1 VKPASPEV
9 RLQSGR
15 LQDNLKTIRLKAA
28 AARWLHQQWQ
38 KRGLWARLLW
48 PFSCLVRGYVWVK
61 RVWYQS
67 DSHRVYRAPVPV
79 IVVGNLYVGGVG
91 KTPVVIALVQQLLA
105 MGYYP
110 GVISRGYGVNVGP
123 TPRVGQG
130 EFEPQAL
137 GDEPSLISKQT
148 HAPICVH
155 PNRRLACQALLAAH
169 PKVDVIVSDDGLQHL
184 ALARDL
190 EIIVQDQRQIGNG
203 WLLPA
208 GPLRESPSRLHTV
221 ELVITRLAT
230 APPHSVPLTPSHL
243 AEAEADT
250 EAETETETEAKTK
263 TEAEAEAGA
272 EIEAGQPA
280 PRSLNHA
287 TAARLVI
294 KQPSELSMWLQVTHI
309 HSLNNKINLSVKEF
323 IEFQQNKTTTAIA
336 AISEPDRFFKT
347 LRDAGIVYQ
356 HCWGLPDHHPLE
368 AALFDAQIAD
378 LVLITSKDAVKCQGV
393 HDPRIW
399 VVATEAVF
407 SDALWATKLVKH
419 LPHPAK
425 SPSE

>member
-1 VKPASPEV
+1 MKTASPEA

-15 LQDNLKTIRLKAA
+15 LEDDLQTVRLKAA
-28 AARWLHQQWQ
+28 AARWLHRQWQ

-48 PFSCLVRGYVWVK
+48 PFSCLVLGYVWAK

-67 DSHRVYRAPVPV
+67 NFHRVYRAPVPV

-105 MGYYP
+105 MGYHP

-130 EFEPQAL
+130 KVEPQTL
-137 GDEPSLISKQT
+137 GDEPSLISEQT
-148 HAPICVH
+148 HAPVCVH
-155 PNRRLACQALLAAH
+155 PNRQLACQALLAAH
-169 PKVDVIVSDDGLQHL
+169 PQVDIIVSDDGLQHL

-230 APPHSVPLTPSHL
+230 APPHSAPLTPRHL
-243 AEAEADT
+243 AEAEA
-250 EAETETETEAKTK
+250 ETD
-263 TEAEAEAGA
+263 AEARHQAL
-272 EIEAGQPA
+272 
-280 PRSLNHA
+280 RSLNHA
-287 TAARLVI
+287 TAARRVI

-309 HSLNNKINLSVKEF
+309 HSLDQKINLSVKEF
-323 IEFQQNKTTTAIA
+323 IELRQNETITAIA

-347 LRDAGIVYQ
+347 LRDAGILYQ
-356 HCWGLPDHHPLE
+356 HCLGLPDHHPLE
-368 AALFDAQIAD
+368 AAVFDAQIAD
-378 LVLITSKDAVKCQGV
+378 LVLITSKDAVKCQGL

-407 SDALWATKLVKH
+407 SDALWATNLVKH

>member
-1 VKPASPEV
+1 VKTASPEA

-15 LQDNLKTIRLKAA
+15 LQDDLKTVLVKVA
-28 AARWLHQQWQ
+28 AARWLHRQWQ
-38 KRGLWARLLW
+38 KRGPWARLMW
-48 PFSCLVRGYVWVK
+48 PFSCLVLGYVWAK

-67 DSHRVYRAPVPV
+67 NSHRVYRAPVPV

-105 MGYYP
+105 MGYHP
-110 GVISRGYGVNVGP
+110 GVISRGYSVNVGL

-130 EFEPQAL
+130 KLEPRTM
-137 GDEPSLISKQT
+137 GDEPALISEQT
-148 HAPICVH
+148 AAPVSVH

-169 PKVDVIVSDDGLQHL
+169 PQVDVIVSDDGLQHL

-208 GPLRESPSRLHTV
+208 GPLRESPSRLRTV

-230 APPHSVPLTPSHL
+230 APPHSAPSTPIDL
-243 AEAEADT
+243 AEAKAEAEAR
-250 EAETETETEAKTK
+250 
-263 TEAEAEAGA
+263 
-272 EIEAGQPA
+272 QQA

-287 TAARLVI
+287 TAARFVI

-309 HSLNNKINLSVKEF
+309 HSLDRTINLSVKEF
-323 IEFQQNKTTTAIA
+323 INFQQNKSTNAIA

-347 LRDAGIVYQ
+347 LDDLEILCQ
-356 HCWGLPDHHPLE
+356 HCVGLPDHHPLA
-368 AALFDAQIAD
+368 AALFDAQAAD
-378 LVLITSKDAVKCQGV
+378 LLLITSKDAVKCQAL

-407 SDALWATKLVKH
+407 SDTLWATKLIKH
-419 LPHPAK
+419 LPHHAR

>member
-1 VKPASPEV
+1 VKTASPEA

-15 LQDNLKTIRLKAA
+15 LQDDLKTVRVKVA
-28 AARWLHQQWQ
+28 AARWLHRQWQ
-38 KRGLWARLLW
+38 KRGPWARLMW
-48 PFSCLVRGYVWVK
+48 PFSCLVLGYVWAK

-67 DSHRVYRAPVPV
+67 NSHRVYRAPVPV

-91 KTPVVIALVQQLLA
+91 KTPAVIALVQQLLA
-105 MGYYP
+105 MGYHP
-110 GVISRGYGVNVGP
+110 GVISRGYSVNVGL

-130 EFEPQAL
+130 KLEPRTM
-137 GDEPSLISKQT
+137 GDEPALISEQT
-148 HAPICVH
+148 AAPVSVH

-169 PKVDVIVSDDGLQHL
+169 PQVDVIVSDDGLQHL

-208 GPLRESPSRLHTV
+208 GPLRESPSRLRTV

-230 APPHSVPLTPSHL
+230 APPHSAPSTPIDL
-243 AEAEADT
+243 AEAKAEAEAR
-250 EAETETETEAKTK
+250 
-263 TEAEAEAGA
+263 
-272 EIEAGQPA
+272 QQA

-287 TAARLVI
+287 TAARFVI

-309 HSLNNKINLSVKEF
+309 HSLDRTINLSVKEF
-323 IEFQQNKTTTAIA
+323 INFQQNKSTNAIA

-347 LRDAGIVYQ
+347 LDDLEILCQ
-356 HCWGLPDHHPLE
+356 HCVGLPDHHPLA
-368 AALFDAQIAD
+368 AALFDAQAAD
-378 LVLITSKDAVKCQGV
+378 LLLITSKDAVKCQAL

-407 SDALWATKLVKH
+407 SDTLWATKLIKH
-419 LPHPAK
+419 LPHHAR

>member
-1 VKPASPEV
+1 MKTASPEA

-15 LQDNLKTIRLKAA
+15 LQDDLKTVLVKVA
-28 AARWLHQQWQ
+28 AARWLHRQWQ
-38 KRGLWARLLW
+38 KRGPWARLMW
-48 PFSCLVRGYVWVK
+48 PFSCLVLGYVWAK

-67 DSHRVYRAPVPV
+67 NSHRVYRAPVPV

-91 KTPVVIALVQQLLA
+91 KTPAVIALVQQLLA
-105 MGYYP
+105 MGYHP
-110 GVISRGYGVNVGP
+110 GVISRGYGVNVGL

-130 EFEPQAL
+130 KLEPRTM
-137 GDEPSLISKQT
+137 GDEPALISEQT
-148 HAPICVH
+148 AAPVSVH

-169 PKVDVIVSDDGLQHL
+169 PQVDVIVSDDGLQHL

-208 GPLRESPSRLHTV
+208 GPLRESPSRLRTV

-230 APPHSVPLTPSHL
+230 APPHSAPSTPIDL
-243 AEAEADT
+243 AEAKAEAEAR
-250 EAETETETEAKTK
+250 
-263 TEAEAEAGA
+263 
-272 EIEAGQPA
+272 QQA

-287 TAARLVI
+287 TAARFVI

-309 HSLNNKINLSVKEF
+309 HSLDRTINLSVKEF
-323 IEFQQNKTTTAIA
+323 INFQQNKSTNAIA

-347 LRDAGIVYQ
+347 LDDLEILCQ
-356 HCWGLPDHHPLE
+356 HCVGLPDHHPLA
-368 AALFDAQIAD
+368 AALFDAQAAD
-378 LVLITSKDAVKCQGV
+378 LLLITSKDAVKCQAL

-407 SDALWATKLVKH
+407 SDTLWATKLIKH
-419 LPHPAK
+419 LPHHAR

>member
-1 VKPASPEV
+1 VKTASPEA

-15 LQDNLKTIRLKAA
+15 LQDDLKTVRVKVA
-28 AARWLHQQWQ
+28 AARWLHRQWQ
-38 KRGLWARLLW
+38 KRGPWARLMW
-48 PFSCLVRGYVWVK
+48 PFSCLVLGYVWAK

-67 DSHRVYRAPVPV
+67 NSHRVYRAPVPV

-105 MGYYP
+105 MGYHP
-110 GVISRGYGVNVGP
+110 GVISRGYSVNVGL

-130 EFEPQAL
+130 KLEPRTM
-137 GDEPSLISKQT
+137 GDEPALISEQT
-148 HAPICVH
+148 AAPVSVH

-169 PKVDVIVSDDGLQHL
+169 PQVDVIVSDDGLQHL

-208 GPLRESPSRLHTV
+208 GPLRESPSRLRTV

-230 APPHSVPLTPSHL
+230 APPHSAPSTPIDL
-243 AEAEADT
+243 AEAKAEAEAR
-250 EAETETETEAKTK
+250 
-263 TEAEAEAGA
+263 
-272 EIEAGQPA
+272 QQA

-287 TAARLVI
+287 TAARFVI

-309 HSLNNKINLSVKEF
+309 HSLDRTINLSVKEF
-323 IEFQQNKTTTAIA
+323 INFQQNKSTNAIA

-347 LRDAGIVYQ
+347 LDDLEILCQ
-356 HCWGLPDHHPLE
+356 HCVGLPDHHPLA
-368 AALFDAQIAD
+368 AALFDAQAAD
-378 LVLITSKDAVKCQGV
+378 LLLITSKDAVKCQAL

-407 SDALWATKLVKH
+407 SDTLWATKLIKH
-419 LPHPAK
+419 LPHHAR

>member
-1 VKPASPEV
+1 MKTASPEA

-15 LQDNLKTIRLKAA
+15 LQDDLKTVRVKVA
-28 AARWLHQQWQ
+28 AARWLHRQWQ
-38 KRGLWARLLW
+38 KRGPWARLMW
-48 PFSCLVRGYVWVK
+48 PFSCLVLGYVWAK

-67 DSHRVYRAPVPV
+67 NSHRVYRAPVPV

-105 MGYYP
+105 MGYHP
-110 GVISRGYGVNVGP
+110 GVISRGYGVNVGL

-130 EFEPQAL
+130 KLEPRTM
-137 GDEPSLISKQT
+137 GDEPALISEQT
-148 HAPICVH
+148 AAPVSVH

-169 PKVDVIVSDDGLQHL
+169 PQVDVIVSDDGLQHL

-208 GPLRESPSRLHTV
+208 GPLRESPSRLRTV

-230 APPHSVPLTPSHL
+230 APPHSAPSTPIDL
-243 AEAEADT
+243 AEAKAEAEAR
-250 EAETETETEAKTK
+250 
-263 TEAEAEAGA
+263 
-272 EIEAGQPA
+272 QQA

-287 TAARLVI
+287 TAARFVI

-309 HSLNNKINLSVKEF
+309 HSLDRTINLSVKEF
-323 IEFQQNKTTTAIA
+323 INFQQNKSTNAIA

-347 LRDAGIVYQ
+347 LDDLEILCQ
-356 HCWGLPDHHPLE
+356 HCVGLPDHHPLA
-368 AALFDAQIAD
+368 AALFDAQAAD
-378 LVLITSKDAVKCQGV
+378 LLLITSKDAVKCQAL

-407 SDALWATKLVKH
+407 SDTLWATKLIKH
-419 LPHPAK
+419 LPHHAR

>member
-1 VKPASPEV
+1 MKTASPEA

-15 LQDNLKTIRLKAA
+15 LQDDLKTVRLKAA
-28 AARWLHQQWQ
+28 AARWLHRQWQ

-48 PFSCLVRGYVWVK
+48 PFSCLVGGYVWAK

-67 DSHRVYRAPVPV
+67 NSHTVYRAPVPV

-105 MGYYP
+105 MGYHP

-130 EFEPQAL
+130 KVEPQTL
-137 GDEPSLISKQT
+137 GDEPSLISEQT

-169 PKVDVIVSDDGLQHL
+169 PQVDVIVSDDGLQHL

-230 APPHSVPLTPSHL
+230 APPHSAPLTPVDF
-243 AEAEADT
+243 A
-250 EAETETETEAKTK
+250 
-263 TEAEAEAGA
+263 EAEAEAKA
-272 EIEAGQPA
+272 EAKAKARQQA
-280 PRSLNHA
+280 PCSLNHP
-287 TAARLVI
+287 TAARLLI
-294 KQPSELSMWLQVTHI
+294 KQPSELSMWLQVTHL
-309 HSLNNKINLSVKEF
+309 HSLDNKINLSVKEF
-323 IEFQQNKTTTAIA
+323 IKSQQNKTITAIA

-347 LRDAGIVYQ
+347 LRDIGILYQ
-356 HCWGLPDHHPLE
+356 HCRGLPDHHPLE

-378 LVLITSKDAVKCQGV
+378 LVLITSKDAIKCQV
-393 HDPRIW
+393 LQDPRIW

-419 LPHPAK
+419 LPSPAK

>member
-1 VKPASPEV
+1 MKTASPEA

-15 LQDNLKTIRLKAA
+15 LQDDLKTVRVKVA
-28 AARWLHQQWQ
+28 AARWLHRQWQ
-38 KRGLWARLLW
+38 KRGPWARLMW
-48 PFSCLVRGYVWVK
+48 PFSCLVLGYVWAK

-67 DSHRVYRAPVPV
+67 NSHRVYRAPVPV

-105 MGYYP
+105 MGYHP
-110 GVISRGYGVNVGP
+110 GVISRGYSVNVGL

-130 EFEPQAL
+130 KLEPRTM
-137 GDEPSLISKQT
+137 GDEPALISEQT
-148 HAPICVH
+148 AAPVSVH

-169 PKVDVIVSDDGLQHL
+169 PQVDVIVSDDGLQHL

-208 GPLRESPSRLHTV
+208 GPLRESPSRLRTV

-230 APPHSVPLTPSHL
+230 APPHSAPSTPIDL
-243 AEAEADT
+243 AEAKAEAEAR
-250 EAETETETEAKTK
+250 
-263 TEAEAEAGA
+263 
-272 EIEAGQPA
+272 QQA

-287 TAARLVI
+287 TAARFVI

-309 HSLNNKINLSVKEF
+309 HSLDRTINLSVKEF
-323 IEFQQNKTTTAIA
+323 INFQQNKSTNAIA

-347 LRDAGIVYQ
+347 LDDLEILCQ
-356 HCWGLPDHHPLE
+356 HCVGLPDHHPLA
-368 AALFDAQIAD
+368 AALFDAQAAD
-378 LVLITSKDAVKCQGV
+378 LLLITSKDAVKCQAL

-407 SDALWATKLVKH
+407 SDTLWATKLIKH
-419 LPHPAK
+419 LPHHAR

>member
-1 VKPASPEV
+1 MNTARPEDRSPSK
-9 RLQSGR
+9 RLQTSLNTAQR
-15 LQDNLKTIRLKAA
+15 KAA
-28 AARWLHQQWQ
+28 AALWLHQQWQ

-48 PFSCLVRGYVWVK
+48 PVSCLVRGYVWAK

-67 DSHRVYRAPVPV
+67 SARRVYRAPVPV
-79 IVVGNLYVGGVG
+79 VVVGNLYVGGVG

-105 MGYYP
+105 LGYHP
-110 GVISRGYGVNVGP
+110 GVISRGYGVDVGP

-130 EFEPQAL
+130 KLEPQEL
-137 GDEPSLISKQT
+137 GDEPSLISEQT
-148 HAPICVH
+148 HAPVCVH

-169 PKVDVIVSDDGLQHL
+169 PQVDIIVSDDGLQHL

-230 APPHSVPLTPSHL
+230 APPHRAPMTPRHL
-243 AEAEADT
+243 
-250 EAETETETEAKTK
+250 AETETEAA
-263 TEAEAEAGA
+263 AEARA
-272 EIEAGQPA
+272 EIEARQPA
-280 PRSLNHA
+280 PRSLNQATAKA
-287 TAARLVI
+287 TAARFAT
-294 KQPSELSMWLQVTHI
+294 KQPSELLMWLQVTRL
-309 HSLNNKINLSVKEF
+309 HSLDNKINISVNEF
-323 IEFQQNKTTTAIA
+323 IEHQQNKTTTAIA

-347 LRDAGIVYQ
+347 LSDAGILYQ
-356 HCWGLPDHHPLE
+356 HCLGLPDHHPLE
-368 AALFDAQIAD
+368 AAVFEAQAAD
-378 LVLITSKDAVKCQGV
+378 LLLITSKDAVKCRAR

-407 SDALWATKLVKH
+407 SDAGWATILAERLARH
-419 LPHPAK
+419 TSSSA
-425 SPSE
+425 E

>member
-1 VKPASPEV
+1 
-9 RLQSGR
+9 
-15 LQDNLKTIRLKAA
+15 
-28 AARWLHQQWQ
+28 
-38 KRGLWARLLW
+38 
-48 PFSCLVRGYVWVK
+48 
-61 RVWYQS
+61 
-67 DSHRVYRAPVPV
+67 
-79 IVVGNLYVGGVG
+79 VGGVG

-105 MGYYP
+105 MGYHP

-130 EFEPQAL
+130 KVEPQTL

-169 PKVDVIVSDDGLQHL
+169 PQVDVIVSDDGLQHL

-230 APPHSVPLTPSHL
+230 APPHSVPLTPIDL
-243 AEAEADT
+243 
-250 EAETETETEAKTK
+250 TK
-263 TEAEAEAGA
+263 AEAEAEAEA
-272 EIEAGQPA
+272 EARRQA
-280 PRSLNHA
+280 PHSLNHA
-287 TAARLVI
+287 TAAQLVI
-294 KQPSELSMWLQVTHI
+294 KQPSELSMWLQVTRI

-368 AALFDAQIAD
+368 AALFDGQIAD

>member
-1 VKPASPEV
+1 VKTASPEA
-9 RLQSGR
+9 RLRSGR
-15 LQDNLKTIRLKAA
+15 LQDALKTVRLKTA

-38 KRGLWARLLW
+38 KRGPWAWLLW

-61 RVWYQS
+61 RVWYQRN
-67 DSHRVYRAPVPV
+67 SHRVYRAPVPV
-79 IVVGNLYVGGVG
+79 IVVGNIYVGGVG
-91 KTPVVIALVQQLLA
+91 KTPIVIALVQQLLA
-105 MGYYP
+105 MGYHP
-110 GVISRGYGVNVGP
+110 GVISRGYGVYVGP

-130 EFEPQAL
+130 KVEPCTM
-137 GDEPSLISKQT
+137 GDEPALISEQT
-148 HAPICVH
+148 AAPVCVH
-155 PNRRLACQALLAAH
+155 PNRRLACQTLLEAY
-169 PKVDVIVSDDGLQHL
+169 PQLDIIVSDDGLQHL
-184 ALARDL
+184 ALARDV

-230 APPHSVPLTPSHL
+230 APPHSAPLAPIDL
-243 AEAEADT
+243 AEAEA
-250 EAETETETEAKTK
+250 
-263 TEAEAEAGA
+263 EAEARQQG
-272 EIEAGQPA
+272 
-280 PRSLNHA
+280 PRALNHA
-287 TAARLVI
+287 TATRLEI

-309 HSLNNKINLSVKEF
+309 HSLDHKINLSVNEF
-323 IEFQQNKTTTAIA
+323 IEFQKNKAITAIA

-347 LRDAGIVYQ
+347 LRDAGILYQ

-368 AALFDAQIAD
+368 AALFDAQLAD
-378 LVLITSKDAVKCQGV
+378 LVLITSKDAVKCQAL

-407 SDALWATKLVKH
+407 SDALWATKLIKH
-419 LPHPAK
+419 LPYPAK

>member
-1 VKPASPEV
+1 VKTASPEA

-15 LQDNLKTIRLKAA
+15 LQDDLKTVRVKVA
-28 AARWLHQQWQ
+28 AARWLHRQWQ
-38 KRGLWARLLW
+38 KRGPWARLMW
-48 PFSCLVRGYVWVK
+48 PFSCLVLGYVWAK

-67 DSHRVYRAPVPV
+67 NSHRVYRAPVPV

-105 MGYYP
+105 MGYHP
-110 GVISRGYGVNVGP
+110 GVISRGYSVNVGL

-130 EFEPQAL
+130 KLEPRTM
-137 GDEPSLISKQT
+137 GDEPALISEQT
-148 HAPICVH
+148 AAPVSVH

-169 PKVDVIVSDDGLQHL
+169 PQVDVIVSDDGLQHL

-208 GPLRESPSRLHTV
+208 GPLRESPSRLRTV

-230 APPHSVPLTPSHL
+230 APPHSAPSTPIDL
-243 AEAEADT
+243 AEAKAEAEAR
-250 EAETETETEAKTK
+250 
-263 TEAEAEAGA
+263 
-272 EIEAGQPA
+272 QQA

-287 TAARLVI
+287 TAARFVI

-309 HSLNNKINLSVKEF
+309 HSLDRTINLSVKEF
-323 IEFQQNKTTTAIA
+323 INFQQNKSTIAIA

-347 LRDAGIVYQ
+347 LDDLEILCQ
-356 HCWGLPDHHPLE
+356 HCVGLPDHHPLA
-368 AALFDAQIAD
+368 AALFDAQAAD
-378 LVLITSKDAVKCQGV
+378 LLLITSKDAVKCQAL

-407 SDALWATKLVKH
+407 SDTLWATKLIKH
-419 LPHPAK
+419 LPHHAR

>member
-1 VKPASPEV
+1 
-9 RLQSGR
+9 
-15 LQDNLKTIRLKAA
+15 
-28 AARWLHQQWQ
+28 
-38 KRGLWARLLW
+38 
-48 PFSCLVRGYVWVK
+48 
-61 RVWYQS
+61 
-67 DSHRVYRAPVPV
+67 VPV
-79 IVVGNLYVGGVG
+79 IVVGNVYVGGVG

-130 EFEPQAL
+130 KIEPHTL
-137 GDEPSLISKQT
+137 GDEPSLISEQT
-148 HAPICVH
+148 HAPVCVH

-169 PKVDVIVSDDGLQHL
+169 PQVDVIVSDDGLQHL

-208 GPLRESPSRLHTV
+208 GPLRESPNRLHTV

-230 APPHSVPLTPSHL
+230 APPHSAPLTPSHL
-243 AEAEADT
+243 AET
-250 EAETETETEAKTK
+250 EAEPRH
-263 TEAEAEAGA
+263 
-272 EIEAGQPA
+272 QA
-280 PRSLNHA
+280 PRSLSHA
-287 TAARLVI
+287 TAARRVI

-309 HSLNNKINLSVKEF
+309 HSLDQKINLSVKEF
-323 IEFQQNKTTTAIA
+323 IESRQNKTITAIA

-347 LRDAGIVYQ
+347 LNDAGILSQ
-356 HCWGLPDHHPLE
+356 RCLGLPDHHPLE
-368 AALFDAQIAD
+368 AAVFDAQIAD
-378 LVLITSKDAVKCQGV
+378 LVLITSKDAVKCQGL

-407 SDALWATKLVKH
+407 SDALWATHLVKH